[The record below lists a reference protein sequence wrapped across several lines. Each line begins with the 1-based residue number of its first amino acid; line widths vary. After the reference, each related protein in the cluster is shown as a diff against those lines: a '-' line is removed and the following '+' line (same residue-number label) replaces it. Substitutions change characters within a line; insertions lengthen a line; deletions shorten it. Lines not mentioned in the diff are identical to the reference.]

1 MRVHRI
7 IRSMPEC
14 DCFPFQDIA
23 VLTRNFSF
31 SEHMQKWSCM
41 LISGL
46 IIFLDTPA
54 ERNVYYPYCSV
65 YLQLCAA
72 CFTVGNL
79 LAPVGSFKVCKL
91 ACQVKKVRN
100 PDGVASRNIR
110 FRKDCFEIRPGRRDG
125 SRPIM
130 IFG

>member
-14 DCFPFQDIA
+14 DCFPFQDTA
-23 VLTRNFSF
+23 VLTRTFSF

-65 YLQLCAA
+65 DLQLCAA

-79 LAPVGSFKVCKL
+79 LAKFLTVGSCKVVSSL
-91 ACQVKKVRN
+91 AW
-100 PDGVASRNIR
+100 
-110 FRKDCFEIRPGRRDG
+110 
-125 SRPIM
+125 
-130 IFG
+130 